1 MYFIVYK
8 IKGKINL
15 KISEF
20 VSHPQIK
27 IKNKNNILSRVDSL
41 PDNDLYEMLEILIK
55 STELK
60 RKLLSNIDSVSGD
73 VHIEKITKNKGIET
87 EEKIYKRIRTIK
99 D

>member
-1 MYFIVYK
+1 MTIWNCVKTQLKSFILV
-8 IKGKINL
+8 
-15 KISEF
+15 
-20 VSHPQIK
+20 
-27 IKNKNNILSRVDSL
+27 
-41 PDNDLYEMLEILIK
+41 K

-60 RKLLSNIDSVSGD
+60 QKLLSDIDSVSGD

>member
-1 MYFIVYK
+1 MTIWNCVKTQLKSFILV
-8 IKGKINL
+8 
-15 KISEF
+15 
-20 VSHPQIK
+20 
-27 IKNKNNILSRVDSL
+27 
-41 PDNDLYEMLEILIK
+41 K

-60 RKLLSNIDSVSGD
+60 RKLLSDIDSVSGD

>member
-1 MYFIVYK
+1 
-8 IKGKINL
+8 
-15 KISEF
+15 
-20 VSHPQIK
+20 
-27 IKNKNNILSRVDSL
+27 
-41 PDNDLYEMLEILIK
+41 MLEILIK